1 MLCLFLKI
9 KKKTWRYPN
18 FAPAYQKSWW
28 YDLHFLRY
36 RVWHTEMKKNCWRY
50 HHFTHVH
57 QKPQSHEVQFL
68 RCGVRRIELSVI
80 LGHFLHFY
88 HLTTWTIKIWKN
100 EKNIWRCHHF
110 SHVPK
115 IMITWRMLPEIWS
128 ATGIIFCHF
137 GPFFALLPH
146 YWPQKLTFGKNVKK
160 TWRYYPFTNVYHK
173 YRSYDVWFL
182 RYKATTNRGFCHF
195 DPPNNPKKTK
205 ILKKWKEQL
214 ETLSFYTCVT
224 QMTIWC
230 MVPEIWSATDIIFSN
245 FGPFFALLP
254 PNDLENKNFEKIKNH
269 FT

>member
-1 MLCLFLKI
+1 MKKVWHTPEFLFGIHWWTWKTTTKKLLKWANKNSKNFNIYNVVFFNISIFRMLCLFLKI

-36 RVWHTEMKKNCWRY
+36 RVWQTEMKKNCWRY

-68 RCGVRRIELSVI
+68 RYRVRQIELSVI

-100 EKNIWRCHHF
+100 EKSISRCHHF
-110 SHVPK
+110 SHVPT
-115 IMITWRMLPEIWS
+115 IMIIWRMLPEIWS
-128 ATGIIFCHF
+128 ATGIIFCNF
-137 GPFFALLPH
+137 GPFFALVPH

-160 TWRYYPFTNVYHK
+160 AWRYYPFTNAYHK
-173 YRSYDVWFL
+173 YRSYDIWFL

-195 DPPNNPKKTK
+195 
-205 ILKKWKEQL
+205 
-214 ETLSFYTCVT
+214 
-224 QMTIWC
+224 
-230 MVPEIWSATDIIFSN
+230 
-245 FGPFFALLP
+245 GPCFALWP
-254 PNDLENKNFEKIKNH
+254 S
-269 FT
+269 